1 MAAYASKDL
10 DIVELKSEAQKQWEE
25 RDFKAAPDLALMTRA
40 DIHGARSEQQLG
52 RETLIATQSD
62 LQEATGMTTLSDE
75 SRQLLL
81 LSVSFPYRFRARS
94 RVCLFLLLQSSYSG
108 TFSSLS
114 YLFIVSSR
122 STTRKSFGGSGNTS
136 STGESVPF
144 NYNYGRYCS

>member
-81 LSVSFPYRFRARS
+81 LSVSFPDIILVRVRS
-94 RVCLFLLLQSSYSG
+94 RVCRLLFQ
-108 TFSSLS
+108 
-114 YLFIVSSR
+114 
-122 STTRKSFGGSGNTS
+122 
-136 STGESVPF
+136 
-144 NYNYGRYCS
+144 